1 MFQGPQAGDSPC
13 YPPLQ
18 SFLGIFRSL
27 PSLEKSVGK
36 CLILLKPRA
45 SRLVLQLHCKHG
57 EYQRGHGLG
66 GDTAQRG
73 TCWHRTLP
81 H

>member
-1 MFQGPQAGDSPC
+1 M
-13 YPPLQ
+13 
-18 SFLGIFRSL
+18 
-27 PSLEKSVGK
+27 EK

-66 GDTAQRG
+66 GDTAQQG

-81 H
+81 R